1 MSIQAERLMVEVQA
15 DVRDALRK
23 LDQVERQA
31 STTTTRMAKM
41 AKGMGV
47 AFGGAALVSGATKTI
62 KLAMDFD
69 ATMRQV
75 GVQTGR
81 TGKELQG
88 LGKLALKMGKDTV
101 FSAQDASGA
110 MLELAKGGLNA
121 AQIQG
126 GALEETLRL
135 AAAGGL
141 ELASAASYVTQGM
154 TTFGLKAKDASQV
167 TVALAGGANASTASV
182 ESLGMAL
189 SQVGASAVDSGMSI
203 QETVAALAA
212 FDNAGVKGSDAGTA
226 LKTMLSRLTP
236 TTTKAAVEMEK
247 YGLKFVK
254 ANGEFVSMRQVA
266 ARLQKGL
273 GKLSDSE
280 RSSALETI
288 FGSDARRA
296 ASILMR
302 NGAKG
307 IAKYEKATRD
317 NTKTQEMANSAMEGA
332 KGAWENLKGSAETAA
347 IQVGTK
353 LLPAFTKAAKGGADF
368 ISEVST
374 WGPEA
379 EESFGWIIDGA
390 KDAGKAIKPLADLA
404 VTAGKAWSDL
414 PGPVKEMAVQAGVA
428 ALVMP
433 RLTAGVASA
442 TGSLTLFSAKLRQTQ
457 AEMTYTATRAQNLA
471 TVMGKLKGAA
481 SAAAGIGGMVL
492 LAQGSKEANASLS
505 VLEKTAGAALLGF
518 SLGGPVGAAIG
529 GVGALATSF
538 DSLQQAWADALGVG
552 DEWREEQEQAK
563 ETADRLTK
571 GIQNQKA
578 AIEGLRATM
587 DGWKTSGETAQ
598 AALKDT
604 TDQLNTMGISGATLD
619 STLKTLGISHR
630 TLAAAST
637 GNAKA
642 QKAVADAYAKVPL
655 GAQVINQDQLA
666 NAIDHAT
673 VSTREAIAA
682 ERRRYLVTQDL
693 AALQGKLPKKVVT
706 SIEATGIVPTMR
718 GVAKVA
724 RQYNL
729 TPKQIRSVLDVVGVE
744 GSVKQIQA
752 LILKAKEADKQRP
765 KPKVDADT
773 RNADAG
779 LKVTGNLLDALDRG
793 VAKPTAGLNYSGFN
807 AGIADITAKLN
818 NLNGKT
824 ATTYVYTHYRK
835 SGSGM
840 GQKVTPNDYASGG
853 AVRGP
858 GTGTSDSIP
867 ARLSNGEYVMDAETT
882 RRARPLIEALHRT
895 KGRVAG
901 FANGGGVGRGRAV
914 VGGDAVRNMMSG
926 IKGTLRELRNT
937 FKGLDK
943 TIARNMSGKREKA
956 WLAKSNRVEAKL
968 VTKQAK
974 VTALTKSIA
983 KWEEVAANR
992 REAKASF
999 VETTRS
1005 GMASQAT
1012 VLNAGNTAAQIGA
1025 SLGVQVQ
1032 KVKDFAG
1039 MLTQMKAMGYSSGI
1053 ISQVAEAGVEG
1064 GFQAAKALVA
1074 AGSAQVSSM
1083 NADFATIQST
1093 ASSTATKLG
1102 AELHDAGIKAAD
1114 GVIAGLKSRRK
1125 AVQAEMIAMAMAMQ
1139 KALKKALGI
1148 RSPARKMVAPGA
1160 RTVDGYTLGIRKQ
1173 TKKTVGRA
1181 AAYMA
1186 SSTIAGST
1194 VPSSAALSGG
1204 QRYGMAT
1211 SFTFVTHNPKDEPVS
1226 RTTNKALA
1234 KVASLGLV

>member
-31 STTTTRMAKM
+31 ATTTTRMAKM

-141 ELASAASYVTQGM
+141 ELATAATYVTQGM
-154 TTFGLKAKDASQV
+154 TTFGLKAKDAAQV
-167 TVALAGGANASTASV
+167 TTALAGGANASTASV

-236 TTTKAAVEMEK
+236 TTTKAATEMEK

-280 RSSALETI
+280 RSAALETI

-302 NGAKG
+302 TGAKG

-317 NTKTQEMANSAMEGA
+317 QTKTQEMANSAMEGA

-414 PGPVKEMAVQAGVA
+414 PGPVKELAVQAGVA
-428 ALVMP
+428 ALVLP

-518 SLGGPVGAAIG
+518 SVAGPVGAAIG

-563 ETADRLTK
+563 ATADRLTK

-598 AALKDT
+598 AALKNT
-604 TDQLNTMGISGATLD
+604 TDQLSKAGYSGTELD

-630 TLAAAST
+630 TLANAAT
-637 GNAKA
+637 GNAQA

-655 GAQVINQDQLA
+655 GAQVIDQHALA
-666 NAIDHAT
+666 DAIDHST
-673 VSTREAIAA
+673 VSTREAVAA
-682 ERRRYLVTQDL
+682 ERRRFLVAQDL
-693 AALQGKLPKKVVT
+693 SGLLGKLPKATYTK
-706 SIEATGIVPTMR
+706 IEATGVVPTLK
-718 GVAKVA
+718 GVAKIA
-724 RQYNL
+724 RQYAL
-729 TPKQIRSVLDVVGVE
+729 TPKQIRSVMDVVGVE

-752 LILKAKEADKQRP
+752 IIAKAKELDAQKP

-779 LKVTGNLLDALDRG
+779 LKVTGNLLAALDKG
-793 VAKPTAGLNYSGFN
+793 VAHPTAALNYGGFN
-807 AGIADITAKLN
+807 QGIADITAKLN
-818 NLNGKT
+818 ALNGKT
-824 ATTYVYTHYRK
+824 ATTYVTTHYRK
-835 SGSGM
+835 SGSGQ
-840 GQKVTPNDYASGG
+840 GQKVTPNDFATGG
-853 AVRGP
+853 PVRGP

-901 FANGGGVGRGRAV
+901 FAKGGPVGKGV
-914 VGGDAVRNMMSG
+914 VGADAVRNMMGG
-926 IKGTLRELRNT
+926 IKGTLRELRAT
-937 FKGLDK
+937 FRGLDK
-943 TIARNMSGKREKA
+943 TISRNMSGKREKA

-983 KWEEVAANR
+983 SWEEIAANR

-999 VETTRS
+999 TENTRA

-1039 MLTQMKAMGYSSGI
+1039 MLTKMKSMGYSSGI

-1074 AGSAQVSSM
+1074 AGSSQVSSM
-1083 NADFATIQST
+1083 NADFATIQAT

-1125 AVQAEMIAMAMAMQ
+1125 AVQDEMIAMAMAMQ

-1160 RTVDGYTLGIRKQ
+1160 RTVDGYVLGVRRQ

-1204 QRYGMAT
+1204 QRYGQAT